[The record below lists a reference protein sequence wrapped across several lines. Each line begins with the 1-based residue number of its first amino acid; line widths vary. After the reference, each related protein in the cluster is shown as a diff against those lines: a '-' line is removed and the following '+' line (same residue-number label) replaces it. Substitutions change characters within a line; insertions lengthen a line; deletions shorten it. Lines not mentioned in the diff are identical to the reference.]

1 MNISKELIIN
11 TSPSVSV
18 ASRQELTHKGCFAV
32 FCSFVLGR
40 SAAWLVLCIIILA
53 PRFLISYMYGII
65 LFPIGK
71 AVPFASHSIIINKHI
86 VIDERLI
93 LFTQRNTYYL
103 FNTMI

>member
-1 MNISKELIIN
+1 
-11 TSPSVSV
+11 
-18 ASRQELTHKGCFAV
+18 
-32 FCSFVLGR
+32 
-40 SAAWLVLCIIILA
+40 
-53 PRFLISYMYGII
+53 MYGII

-103 FNTMI
+103 YNTMI